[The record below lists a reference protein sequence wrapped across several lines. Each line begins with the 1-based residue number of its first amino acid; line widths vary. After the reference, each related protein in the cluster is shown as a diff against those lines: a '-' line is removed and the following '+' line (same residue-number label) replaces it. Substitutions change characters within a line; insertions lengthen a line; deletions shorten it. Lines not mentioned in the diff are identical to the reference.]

1 MVLQIDWEAQLGRR
15 LKLRELDVFVSVVKR
30 GSMAG
35 AAADLGITQ
44 PAVSEMMAN
53 LENALGVRLLDRSSR
68 GASPT
73 VYGQV
78 LLRGGVAA
86 IDDLRQSIK
95 EIQSLADPTAGEVR
109 VGCPETVAP
118 LLPQIVEKLARTHPR
133 VLVHVSDV
141 VAPTL
146 DIPQLRDRTLD
157 VALVRFAG
165 PAAQHRYAEDFNV
178 EVLFNDEL
186 VIVAGKKSPWARDR
200 KVDLARLV
208 EAQWIL
214 PPLTT
219 SNSKTVFEAFRQC
232 GLGDPKVFM
241 ATFSVHLRTSM
252 VADGTYVSVLP
263 RSMVRQTADRS
274 NLKILPIKL
283 PKHDFPL
290 AIVTLKRRMANPVA
304 QLFIKH
310 ARSGLKATASSLR
323 VGRSPR

>member
-1 MVLQIDWEAQLGRR
+1 MVLKIDWETQLGRR
-15 LKLRELDVFVSVVKR
+15 LKLRELDVFIAVVKR

-53 LENALGVRLLDRSSR
+53 LEHALGVRLLDRSSR
-68 GASPT
+68 GVSPT

-78 LLRGGVAA
+78 MLRGGVAA

-95 EIQSLADPTAGEVR
+95 EIQTLADPTAGEVR

-118 LLPQIVEKLARTHPR
+118 LLPQIVEKLAQTHPR

-146 DIPQLRDRTLD
+146 DVPQLRDRTLD

-178 EVLFNDEL
+178 EVLLNDEL
-186 VIVAGKKSPWARDR
+186 VIVAGKKSRWASDR
-200 KVDLARLV
+200 SVDIVKLADAR
-208 EAQWIL
+208 WIL

-219 SNSKTVFEAFRQC
+219 SNSKTVFEAFRER
-232 GLGDPKVFM
+232 GLKPPKVFM
-241 ATFSVHLRTSM
+241 ATFSAHLRTSM
-252 VADGTYVSVLP
+252 VAAGAYVSVLP

-290 AIVTLKRRMANPVA
+290 AIVTLKRRMPNPVV

-310 ARSGLKATASSLR
+310 ARAGLKAMASSLR
-323 VGRSPR
+323 VGRSSR